1 MKQTISCEW
10 KGGMAFES
18 IMGKH
23 SIRLDADPESGG
35 SDSGVRP
42 KPLMLTALAGCTGMD
57 VAAMLTKMRQPLSF
71 FNLEVEAETSEDHP
85 KTYTSMEL
93 VYQFRKSD
101 GLDESKVEKAIKLSQ
116 EKYCGVSAMLKKA
129 ANLSYRIE
137 YLD

>member
-18 IMGKH
+18 SMGKH
-23 SIRLDADPESGG
+23 RIRLDADPESGG

-42 KPLMLTALAGCTGMD
+42 KPLLLASLAGCTGMD
-57 VAAMLTKMRQPLSF
+57 VAMMLKKMQQPLSF
-71 FNLEVEAETSEDHP
+71 FNMEIEAEASENHP
-85 KTYTSMEL
+85 RIYTSIEL

-101 GLDESKVEKAIKLSQ
+101 GLDENKVKKAIKLSR

-129 ANLSYRIE
+129 TALSHRVE